1 MNKPQNIL
9 SQDICS
15 TAGSQLEKDVD
26 DLRQQLVEVEEE
38 RDDWEDRY
46 FWLLDEIGGVLPG

>member
-1 MNKPQNIL
+1 MDGIAIIDKPQNIL

-26 DLRQQLVEVEEE
+26 DLRQRLTIVEKE
-38 RDDWEDRY
+38 RDRWRKEY
-46 FWLLDEIGGVLPG
+46 FRKLEY